1 MNKIEKYLTSVDKR
15 QKYLIYLL
23 IFGSIFYIFFQMMM
37 PLKQNIDTLQS
48 QIKEL
53 QVKLSNNSLG
63 KLKRQKNLKKKEL
76 FLLET
81 EKEKQKEDINHLI
94 AKLYQLKY
102 AFYDKKE
109 WAKSIDD
116 ILRYSLVRNL
126 KIEYLKSFDAKDMVS
141 SGLLK
146 QKGTLEISGSGNYT
160 DIVSFV
166 SYIDNLNAL
175 LQFENMQIKLADHG
189 LKFKL
194 IIDMYGIGL

>member
-1 MNKIEKYLTSVDKR
+1 MNKIEKYLTSVNKR
-15 QKYLIYLL
+15 QKYLIYLM
-23 IFGSIFYIFFQMMM
+23 IFGFIFYIFIQVMM
-37 PLKQNIDTLQS
+37 PLKQNIDILQS
-48 QIKEL
+48 RIGEL

-63 KLKRQKNLKKKEL
+63 KLKRQKSLKKKEL
-76 FLLET
+76 LSLES
-81 EKEKQKEDINHLI
+81 KKDKQKEDINFLI
-94 AKLYQLKY
+94 SKLYRLKY

-126 KIEYLKSFDAKDMVS
+126 KIEYLKSFDTKETTN

-160 DIVSFV
+160 DIVAFV

-175 LQFENMQIKLADHG
+175 LQFESMEIKLANAG
-189 LKFKL
+189 LRFKL
-194 IIDMYGIGL
+194 KIDMYGIGL